1 MASYQFEI
9 ASPYTP
15 KRLKLKAFFV
25 FERYSGRARV
35 HCAIAKG
42 FFSLHSSKAIAAI
55 ALLHCSEGVQ
65 RVHIKLFR
73 VVSSNLIFYLFN
85 DFNSEPN
92 MYQKLECHLVIR
104 FITIFPW
111 FKPDFI
117 MKVVLEKRAV
127 FFSRWR
133 REWVI
138 GQALPLGEKILLYD
152 RGSAAQAT

>member
-1 MASYQFEI
+1 MNV
-9 ASPYTP
+9 TP
-15 KRLKLKAFFV
+15 V
-25 FERYSGRARV
+25 EARV

-73 VVSSNLIFYLFN
+73 VVSSNLIFHLFN
-85 DFNSEPN
+85 DFNPEPN
-92 MYQKLECHLVIR
+92 MSQKLECNLVIR
-104 FITIFPW
+104 FVTILPC

-117 MKVVLEKRAV
+117 MKVVLEKCAV

-138 GQALPLGEKILLYD
+138 GQALSLGEKILLYD